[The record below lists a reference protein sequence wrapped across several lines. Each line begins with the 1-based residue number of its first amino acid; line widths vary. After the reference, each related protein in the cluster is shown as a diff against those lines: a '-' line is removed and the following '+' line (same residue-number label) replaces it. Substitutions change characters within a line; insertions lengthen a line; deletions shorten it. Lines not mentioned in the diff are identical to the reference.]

1 MPAQGQAPLITRHYV
16 GPDHFTTLGIRLVRG
31 RVFSASDTASSPR
44 VAVISESA
52 ARRFWPG
59 EEPIGKRV
67 WFGGGS
73 NFDSPARAAE
83 IVGIVGDVRYQPF
96 DRPINTANFYTPFT
110 QFTYPARMVF
120 VRTLGDDPMAVLAD
134 VRRAVAAVDPELALQ
149 DVRPLA
155 DLMSVSWARRRF
167 DAWLFSG
174 FGVAALLL
182 AASGIFAVLAHSV
195 ATRRRE
201 FGIRIA
207 LGARHGRL
215 LRDVVREGL
224 AFPAIGLLAGIAASI
239 GLTRLLQASLFETSA
254 QEPRVFA
261 GMAVVVLLAS
271 VLACLVPAWRATRAD
286 PSESL
291 RSE

>member
-1 MPAQGQAPLITRHYV
+1 
-16 GPDHFTTLGIRLVRG
+16 
-31 RVFSASDTASSPR
+31 
-44 VAVISESA
+44 
-52 ARRFWPG
+52 
-59 EEPIGKRV
+59 
-67 WFGGGS
+67 
-73 NFDSPARAAE
+73 
-83 IVGIVGDVRYQPF
+83 
-96 DRPINTANFYTPFT
+96 
-110 QFTYPARMVF
+110 
-120 VRTLGDDPMAVLAD
+120 
-134 VRRAVAAVDPELALQ
+134 VAAVDPELALQ